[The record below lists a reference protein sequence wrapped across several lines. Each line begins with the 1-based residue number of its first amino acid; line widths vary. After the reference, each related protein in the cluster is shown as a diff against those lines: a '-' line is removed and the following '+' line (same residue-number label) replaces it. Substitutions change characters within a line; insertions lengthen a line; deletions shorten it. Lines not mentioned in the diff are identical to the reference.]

1 MATVSDES
9 IDRSAALNHAI
20 ELLTR
25 EPVDTE
31 DRQILTLE
39 AQAWIALSEALR
51 PLPAPQEQSGS
62 SDVSEVLRACR
73 SLQEALFNLRAE
85 IRTLAQEFQDRAR
98 ITNEPV
104 WQDVAYLLLAI
115 PDLD

>member
-1 MATVSDES
+1 VATVSDEP
-9 IDRSAALNHAI
+9 IGRSAALNHAI

-51 PLPAPQEQSGS
+51 PLPEPQAERGS
-62 SDVSEVLRACR
+62 PWIPEFLREYRDLENQLAQ
-73 SLQEALFNLRAE
+73 LQTE
-85 IRTLAQEFQDRAR
+85 IRKLAQELEDRAR
-98 ITNEPV
+98 ITGESE
-104 WQDVAYLLLAI
+104 WRDVSYLLLSI
-115 PDLD
+115 PYLD